1 MEDEFNYLDL
11 VKNHFDFVT
20 FGEIATILYRT
31 HNNLD
36 VSFTENGKEYV
47 IDRRKY
53 SDKYAD
59 NNRLTISCSDGRKM
73 SIVLGNDYIYKFS
86 AKVSHSLN
94 DGASVLLHIKLEEI
108 IDPNTKEESF
118 DGNSLFDKV
127 CNSQLLLYQHYYK
140 TFEFVGTDII
150 KNTRY
155 CPSLTLSFTKRG
167 VLVSDRYLL
176 SDDCTKILLIDNKP
190 APTRE
195 EIENYSIKKE
205 KEEYKRVINN
215 SNLDPLTKKE
225 LIKNF
230 NITEA
235 HDYYGSLIY
244 MYNESLPFYRNII
257 DRSSIIIGDETGN
270 YMFSPNEMRRF
281 VRILKGQ
288 LFSELEKYSEEHK
301 KKNILKRVLNR
312 H

>member
-1 MEDEFNYLDL
+1 MKDEFNYLDL

-47 IDRRKY
+47 IDRHRY
-53 SDKYAD
+53 SDGYVD
-59 NNRLTISCSDGRKM
+59 NNELTISCSDGRKM
-73 SIVLGNDYIYKFS
+73 SIVLGNDYIYEFS
-86 AKVSHSLN
+86 AKVSHSLTA
-94 DGASVLLHIKLEEI
+94 GASVLFNIKLEEI
-108 IDPNTKEESF
+108 IDPNTKEVSF

-127 CNSQLLLYQHYYK
+127 YNSQFLLYDHYYK
-140 TFEFVGTDII
+140 SFEFIGTDVI
-150 KNTRY
+150 KSTRY
-155 CPSLTLSFTKRG
+155 YPSLTLSFTKRG
-167 VLVSDRYLL
+167 VLVSDKYLL
-176 SDDCTKILLIDNKP
+176 SDDCTKILLIKNKP
-190 APTRE
+190 VPTLE
-195 EIENYSIKKE
+195 EIKNYSVKKE
-205 KEEYKRVINN
+205 KEEYKMVINN
-215 SNLDPLTKKE
+215 SNLDPITKKE
-225 LIKNF
+225 LINNF

-235 HDYYGSLIY
+235 NNYYANLLY

-257 DRSSIIIGDETGN
+257 DKSSIIIGDETGD

-281 VRILKGQ
+281 VLTLSGQ

-301 KKNILKRVLNR
+301 KKNILKRILNR